1 MEPNEKAAAGRPA
14 TPIRS
19 SVRVKEARE
28 AGTDLLGYLGGRAAR
43 EGVVADYEAVVAEWL
58 GEEVA
63 ADGEEQG

>member
-1 MEPNEKAAAGRPA
+1 MAAAGTGA
-14 TPIRS
+14 DPIA
-19 SVRVKEARE
+19 VEVPI
-28 AGTDLLGYLGGRAAR
+28 LGYLGDRAAR